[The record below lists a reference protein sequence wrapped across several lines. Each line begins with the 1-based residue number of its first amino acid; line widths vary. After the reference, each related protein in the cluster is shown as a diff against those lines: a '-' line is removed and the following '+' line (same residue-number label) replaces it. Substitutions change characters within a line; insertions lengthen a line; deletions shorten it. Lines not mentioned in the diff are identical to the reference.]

1 MAVSAIGGGLHF
13 ATGRTA
19 VWVHRSSAMQ
29 FTKSLRPRVQ
39 RGELTTSV
47 RIWKRPHVKVG
58 GRYALPPGE
67 IEVTSIEAIPRDA
80 LTDEIARESGF
91 ENISSLLDLAQH
103 GRGETVFVVKFIYH
117 L

>member
-1 MAVSAIGGGLHF
+1 MPKLLHGSF
-13 ATGRTA
+13 
-19 VWVHRSSAMQ
+19 AMQ
-29 FTKSLRPRVQ
+29 FTKGLRPRIQ
-39 RGELTTSV
+39 SGELTTSV

-80 LTDEIARESGF
+80 LNDEIARESGF
-91 ENISSLLDLAQH
+91 ENLSSLLETAQH

-117 L
+117 A